1 MKSKE
6 IKLYKKQLIE
16 LSLTMSIGRVM
27 QLHKKIVAKLREEG
41 LEDYACRAEKI
52 RFWPQIETADANRVN
67 IIQFTL
73 QNGANSFITL
83 LDEILT
89 EKKDRQNL
97 LLWGISIGLSIIA
110 IVDIS
115 SLFHNS
121 LNFL

>member
-52 RFWPQIETADANRVN
+52 RFWPQIETADTNRVN

-73 QNGANSFITL
+73 QNGVNSFITL

-110 IVDIS
+110 IVIS
-115 SLFHNS
+115 IGLWLIDNCC
-121 LNFL
+121 

>member
-6 IKLYKKQLIE
+6 IKQYKKQLIE

-73 QNGANSFITL
+73 QNGVNSFITL

-110 IVDIS
+110 IVIS
-115 SLFHNS
+115 T
-121 LNFL
+121 

>member
-110 IVDIS
+110 IVIS
-115 SLFHNS
+115 TGLWLIDNCC
-121 LNFL
+121 